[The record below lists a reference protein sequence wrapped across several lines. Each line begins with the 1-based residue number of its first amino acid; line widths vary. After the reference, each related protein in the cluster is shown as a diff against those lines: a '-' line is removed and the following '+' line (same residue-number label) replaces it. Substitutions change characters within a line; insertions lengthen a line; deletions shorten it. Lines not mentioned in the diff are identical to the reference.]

1 MKNCSKSTHEKES
14 ENILLLESGIQLK
27 ESGIP
32 PTIGI
37 RTKTVIQN
45 LESRIH
51 GVESRIQDCLGF
63 LYVYGAMQENKT
75 ERRRVTFPNRPPA

>member
-1 MKNCSKSTHEKES
+1 MKNYSKSTHEKES

-37 RTKTVIQN
+37 RTDWHPKPGIQN
-45 LESRIH
+45 PRRGIQNPRLSWIPLRIWGNIRKTRLEKRS
-51 GVESRIQDCLGF
+51 
-63 LYVYGAMQENKT
+63 
-75 ERRRVTFPNRPPA
+75 VTFPNRPPA